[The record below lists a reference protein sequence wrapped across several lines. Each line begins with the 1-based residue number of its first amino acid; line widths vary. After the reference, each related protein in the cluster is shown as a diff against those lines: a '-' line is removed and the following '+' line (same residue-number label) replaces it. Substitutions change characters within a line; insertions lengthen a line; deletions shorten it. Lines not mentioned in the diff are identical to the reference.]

1 MLQSVQDVQSLSELH
16 GLAPPAADRPTGQ
29 AAAAEFVDVL
39 AQVAGDAVGTI
50 ETAEAAAIRAIHG
63 RATTQDVVES
73 IIAAEQTL
81 QAAIAVRDR
90 IVAAYQELSRMQ
102 I

>member
-1 MLQSVQDVQSLSELH
+1 MLQSVQDVQSLSEIH
-16 GLAPPAADRPTGQ
+16 GLAAPGAERPTAQ
-29 AAAAEFVDVL
+29 AAAGEFADVL

-50 ETAEAAAIRAIHG
+50 ETAEATSIRAIHG
-63 RATTQDVVES
+63 QATTQDVVES